1 MPRAHPT
8 DCSTGS
14 VLIQVTYKY
23 IYSFESYYIVRHIL
37 IRVFFSDGELSVQ
50 HLAGYDQLKADISD
64 HNKYRAEN
72 RILYIPFTDVNE
84 YLAILQAS
92 SVALAPLG
100 ARAMLYLAAA
110 VSDFYIPPEQM
121 SVHKIQ
127 SEDKLELQLSQVP
140 KLLGHIKHE
149 WAPDAFLVS
158 FKLETDHELMVPKSR
173 RAISKY
179 GVDLVVANELH
190 VSVSLD
196 ERIYNELLRMP
207 SHIDIFM

>member
-1 MPRAHPT
+1 L
-8 DCSTGS
+8 G
-14 VLIQVTYKY
+14 
-23 IYSFESYYIVRHIL
+23 
-37 IRVFFSDGELSVQ
+37 
-50 HLAGYDQLKADISD
+50 GYDELKRDIRD
-64 HNKYRAEN
+64 HHTYRAEN
-72 RILYIPFTDVNE
+72 RILYIPFTDVGE

-92 SVALAPLG
+92 SMALAPLG
-100 ARAMLYLAAA
+100 SRAMIYLAAA

-127 SEDKLELQLSQVP
+127 SDDKLDLQLSQVP

-158 FKLETDHELMVPKSR
+158 FKLETDHDLMVPKSR

-190 VSVSLD
+190 VSISVTPPLPNFAHVF
-196 ERIYNELLRMP
+196 E
-207 SHIDIFM
+207 